1 MAAAG
6 RERKTIAPDD
16 AIASESIGGASAGD
30 VDRRCDVLPRMVSFS
45 LRSTQIEKE
54 NFVLNET
61 RFTIRRTSA
70 RAQNIPAIV
79 FEFSTVTVRAN

>member
-61 RFTIRRTSA
+61 RFTIRRVRRVS
-70 RAQNIPAIV
+70 AQNIPIV
-79 FEFSTVTVRAN
+79 FEFSRLAR

>member
-45 LRSTQIEKE
+45 LRSTKIEKE
-54 NFVLNET
+54 NFVL
-61 RFTIRRTSA
+61 RKVCFW
-70 RAQNIPAIV
+70 
-79 FEFSTVTVRAN
+79 